1 ILLFKEIHVS
11 FGAQH
16 DPLRTSLLA
25 VALTCMVA
33 AIASSDLYAM
43 GNVKAFPFWI
53 SIMLLVR
60 YSYDSNAPKK

>member
-1 ILLFKEIHVS
+1 MCIRDRFS
-11 FGAQH
+11 GQH

-25 VALTCMVA
+25 VVLTCMVA

-43 GNVKAFPFWI
+43 GNVKTFPFWI

-60 YSYDSNAPKK
+60 YSYDSNAAKK